1 MASEASQGIDF
12 KTDASVK
19 EPLLVA
25 AMTGR
30 EALSIPYSFQ
40 LDFISKQADVKL
52 EEMVR
57 QPASLG
63 IKVPSSGGGT
73 KVRMRTVRIHGVLST
88 FEQLDRQQEWVRY
101 RGVLVPRLWK
111 LGLSIQ
117 SRTFLEKDVKE
128 IVKEVLEAE
137 IGGKKRLTSKDFEFR
152 VSRSLPKREYVV
164 QYQESD
170 LAFISRWLEYEGIFY
185 FFEQTEQGEKVV
197 FTDDPGSCPD
207 LPGGPTIPYR
217 ATSEGRSRSAGADDA
232 ESITEEA
239 IRFLVCRHKEVP
251 SKVVLKDYNYRTPGV
266 SIEAEATV
274 DSKDDGE
281 VYRYGEHYKDKAEGK
296 ALAKVRAEEIK
307 CRQRVFTGKGDVRSF
322 RAGSKFPLA
331 EHYRA
336 DFNGSPGHLL
346 VEVRHQA
353 AQAYASTGAPSGP
366 LHYENEFVSVPGDAP
381 FRPERATPW
390 PRVAGFLHAAVDAG
404 GDGKYAELD
413 DQGRYKVKMPIDRSD
428 RKDGKA
434 SRRVRMAQ
442 PYGGAGMGFHS
453 PLHKKTEV
461 ILGHAEGDPD
471 RPVIVASVP
480 NPETASLVT
489 SANQTQCDWKSGGN
503 NEIRFE
509 DQEGNEQI
517 YVHAQKDR
525 LTVVEN
531 DETKQ
536 VKHDQVLEVTND
548 RTKTVSG
555 NQSEHVV
562 KDKTIR
568 IDGNHGETINGAKTM
583 TVHGTHTETVD
594 GDVSITENSNK
605 TETVAINVAET
616 IGVAKELT
624 IGAAYQVT
632 VGAAMN
638 ETVGAVKAMEIG
650 ADYVQAVGNNKQVTV
665 AKDVTVAI
673 GKNHTETTGEK
684 YSLLAKKDIAIESK
698 GDAISIRCGKAS
710 IVMKKDG
717 TILIEGKD
725 LTLKGSGEIQAKA
738 DKDMTLKGKNILQN

>member
-1 MASEASQGIDF
+1 MAKEATQGIDF
-12 KTDASVK
+12 KTDASLK

-25 AMTGR
+25 SMAGL
-30 EALSIPYSFQ
+30 ESLSRPYEFR
-40 LDFISKQADVKL
+40 LEFISRQTDVKL

-63 IKVPSSGGGT
+63 LKVPSTGGGT
-73 KVRMRTVRIHGVLST
+73 TVRMRTVRIHGVLSS

-111 LGLSIQ
+111 LGLSVQ
-117 SRTFLEKDVKE
+117 SRAFLNKDVTE

-137 IGGKKRLTSKDFEFR
+137 VAGKKRLTSKDFEFKVNR
-152 VSRSLPKREYVV
+152 KPAKREYVV

-185 FFEQTEQGEKVV
+185 YFEQTEQGEKVV
-197 FTDDPGSCPD
+197 FTDDPGNCPD
-207 LPGGPTIPYR
+207 LPGTPTIPYR
-217 ATSEGRSRSAGADDA
+217 PTSEGRSRSAGADDA
-232 ESITEEA
+232 ETAPEEA
-239 IRFLVCRHKEVP
+239 VTSFLCRHKEVP

-266 SIEAEATV
+266 AIEAEATV

-281 VYRYGEHYKDKAEGK
+281 VYRYGEHYKDKSEGK

-307 CRQRVFTGKGDVRSF
+307 CRQRVFSGRSDVRSF
-322 RAGSKFPLA
+322 RAGSKFPLG
-331 EHYRA
+331 EHYRS
-336 DFNGSPGHLL
+336 DFNGGPGYLL
-346 VEVRHQA
+346 VEVNHKA
-353 AQAYASTGAPSGP
+353 TQAYGSTGAPAGP
-366 LHYENEFVSVPGDAP
+366 LQYENEFVSVAGDAP
-381 FRPERATPW
+381 FRPERVTPW
-390 PRVAGFLHAAVDAG
+390 PRVAGFLHGAVDAG

-413 DQGRYKVKMPIDRSD
+413 DQGRYKVKMPLDRTD

-434 SRRVRMAQ
+434 SRFVRMGQ
-442 PYGGAGMGFHS
+442 PYGGSGMGFHS

-471 RPVIVASVP
+471 RPVILSSVP
-480 NPETASLVT
+480 NPDTPSVVT
-489 SANQTQCDWKSGGN
+489 SSNQTQCDWKSGGN

-517 YVHAQKDR
+517 FVHAQKDR
-525 LTVVEN
+525 LTVVEH

-536 VKHDQVLEVTND
+536 VKHDQVIEVTND
-548 RTKTVSG
+548 RHKTVSG

-562 KDKTIR
+562 KDKEIQ
-568 IDGNHGETINGAKTM
+568 IDGNHAETINGTKDL

-594 GDVSITENSNK
+594 GNVSITENSNK
-605 TETVAINVAET
+605 KETVAINVAET

-638 ETVGAVKAMEIG
+638 ETIGAVKAMEIG
-650 ADYVQAVGNNKQVTV
+650 ADYSQTVGGIKQVTV
-665 AKDVTVAI
+665 AGDVTEAF
-673 GKNHTETTGEK
+673 GKNHSETTAEK
-684 YSLLAKKDIAIESK
+684 FSLVVGKEIAIEAKES
-698 GDAISIRCGKAS
+698 ISIKCGKAS

-717 TILIEGKD
+717 TIQIEGKD
-725 LTLKGSGEIQAKA
+725 LSLKGSGEIQAKA

>member
-1 MASEASQGIDF
+1 MAQNAAQGIDF
-12 KTDASVK
+12 KTDAPVK
-19 EPLLVA
+19 EPLLVSA
-25 AMTGR
+25 IEGQ
-30 EALSIPYSFQ
+30 EALSSPYEFHLEFLSRQ
-40 LDFISKQADVKL
+40 TDLKL
-52 EEMVR
+52 EELVR

-63 IKVPSSGGGT
+63 IKVPSGGGG
-73 KVRMRTVRIHGVLST
+73 KVRMRTVRIHGVLSL
-88 FEQLDRQQEWVRY
+88 FEQLDKQQEWVRY

-111 LGLSIQ
+111 LGLSVQ
-117 SRTFLEKDVKE
+117 SRTFLNKDVTE

-137 IGGKKRLTSKDFEFR
+137 VGGKKRLTSKDFEFKLNR
-152 VSRSLPKREYVV
+152 KPAKREYVV
-164 QYQESD
+164 QYQETD
-170 LAFISRWLEYEGIFY
+170 LAFVSRWLEYEGIFY
-185 FFEQTEQGEKVV
+185 YFEQSEQGEKVV
-197 FTDDPGSCPD
+197 FTDDPGNCPD
-207 LPGGPTIPYR
+207 LPGTPTIPYR
-217 ATSEGRSRSAGADDA
+217 PTSEGRSRAAGAEDA

-239 IRFLVCRHKEVP
+239 VRSFICRHKEVP

-266 SIEAEATV
+266 GLESEATV

-281 VYRYGEHYKDKAEGK
+281 VYRYGEHYKDKSEGK
-296 ALAKVRAEEIK
+296 TLAKIRAEEIK
-307 CRQRVFTGKGDVRSF
+307 CRQRVFSGKGDVRSF
-322 RAGSKFPLA
+322 RAGSKFPLG
-331 EHYRA
+331 EHYRS
-336 DFNGSPGHLL
+336 DFNGAPGYLL
-346 VEVRHQA
+346 VEIRHHA
-353 AQAYASTGAPSGP
+353 TQAYSSTGEPSGP
-366 LHYENEFVSVPGDAP
+366 LTYENDFVSVPGDAP
-381 FRPERATPW
+381 FRPERTTPW
-390 PRVAGFLHAAVDAG
+390 PRVAGFLHGAVDAG

-434 SRRVRMAQ
+434 SRLIRMAQ
-442 PYGGAGMGFHS
+442 PYGGSNMGFHA

-480 NPETASLVT
+480 NPDTPSVVT
-489 SANQTQCDWKSGGN
+489 STNQTQCDWKSGGN

-509 DQEGNEQI
+509 DQEGSEQI

-536 VKHDQVLEVTND
+536 VKHDQVIEVTHD
-548 RTKTVSG
+548 RHKTISG

-562 KDKTIR
+562 KNKTIQ
-568 IDGNHGETINGAKTM
+568 IDGNHEETIDGTKTM

-594 GDVSITENSNK
+594 GNVSITEGSSK

-616 IGVAKELT
+616 IGAAKELT

-638 ETVGAVKAMEIG
+638 ESVGAVKAMEIG
-650 ADYVQAVGNNKQVTV
+650 ANYTQVIGANKQVTV
-665 AKDVTVAI
+665 GNDMTVSI
-673 GKNHTETTGEK
+673 GKNHSETTGEN
-684 YSLLAKKDIAIESK
+684 YSLGAKKDIAIEAK
-698 GDAISIRCGKAS
+698 GDSISIRCGKSS
-710 IVMKKDG
+710 IVLQKDG

-725 LTLKGSGEIQAKA
+725 LSLKGSGEIVAKA

>member
-1 MASEASQGIDF
+1 MAKEATQGIDF

-25 AMTGR
+25 SMEGE
-30 EALSIPYSFQ
+30 EAISSPYAFH
-40 LDFISKQADVKL
+40 LEFISKQTDLKL

-57 QPASLG
+57 QPASIG
-63 IKVPSSGGGT
+63 IKAPAGSGT
-73 KVRMRTVRIHGVLST
+73 RMRMRTVRIHGVLSS

-111 LGLSIQ
+111 LGLSVQ
-117 SRTFLEKDVKE
+117 SRTFLNKDVTE

-137 IGGKKRLTSKDFEFR
+137 VGGKKRLTSKDFEFKVNR
-152 VSRSLPKREYVV
+152 KPVKREYVV
-164 QYQESD
+164 QYQETD

-185 FFEQTEQGEKVV
+185 YFEQTEQGEKII
-197 FTDDPGSCPD
+197 FTDDPGNCPD
-207 LPGGPTIPYR
+207 LPGAPTVPYR
-217 ATSEGRSRSAGADDA
+217 PTYEGRSRGAGADDA
-232 ESITEEA
+232 ETATEEA
-239 IRFLVCRHKEVP
+239 VRSFLCRHKEVP
-251 SKVVLKDYNYRTPGV
+251 AKVVLKDYNYRTPGV
-266 SIEAEATV
+266 AIEVEATV

-281 VYRYGEHYKDKAEGK
+281 VYRYGDHYKDKSEGK
-296 ALAKVRAEEIK
+296 TLAKLRAEEIK
-307 CRQRVFTGKGDVRSF
+307 CRQRVFSGKSDVRGF

-331 EHYRA
+331 EHYRS
-336 DFNGSPGHLL
+336 DFNGAPGYLL
-346 VEVRHQA
+346 VELRHHA
-353 AQAYASTGAPSGP
+353 TQAYASTGEPAGP
-366 LHYENEFVSVPGDAP
+366 LQYENEFLSVPGDAP
-381 FRPERATPW
+381 FRPELKTPW
-390 PRVAGFLHAAVDAG
+390 PKVAGFLHGAVDAG

-413 DQGRYKVKMPIDRSD
+413 DQGRYKVKMPLDRSD

-434 SRRVRMAQ
+434 SRLIRMAQ
-442 PYGGAGMGFHS
+442 PYGGSGMGFHS

-461 ILGHAEGDPD
+461 ILGHAGGDPD

-480 NPETASLVT
+480 NPDTPSVVT

-509 DQEGNEQI
+509 DQEGSEQI

-536 VKHDQVLEVTND
+536 VKHDQIIEVTND
-548 RTKTVSG
+548 RTKTITG

-562 KDKTIR
+562 KDKTIQ
-568 IDGNHGETINGAKTM
+568 IDGNHGETINGTKEM

-594 GDVSITENSNK
+594 GDVSITEGSNK

-616 IGVAKELT
+616 IGAAKALT
-624 IGAAYQVT
+624 IGAAYQVS

-638 ETVGAVKAMEIG
+638 ETVGAIKAMEIG
-650 ADYVQAVGNNKQVTV
+650 ANYIQAIGNNKQVTIGN
-665 AKDVTVAI
+665 DLTVAVS
-673 GKNHTETTGEK
+673 KNHTETTGEK

-698 GDAISIRCGKAS
+698 GDSISIRCGKSS
-710 IVMKKDG
+710 IVLQKDG

-725 LTLKGSGEIQAKA
+725 LTLKGSGEIVAKA

>member
-1 MASEASQGIDF
+1 MAKSATQAVDF
-12 KTDASVK
+12 KTDASLK

-25 AMTGR
+25 SVEGE
-30 EALSIPYSFQ
+30 EALSSPYAFH
-40 LDFISKQADVKL
+40 LEFISRQPDVKL

-63 IKVPSSGGGT
+63 LKVPSGGGGGT
-73 KVRMRTVRIHGVLST
+73 VRMRTVRIHGVLSH
-88 FEQLDRQQEWVRY
+88 FEQLDKQQEWVRY

-111 LGLSIQ
+111 LGLSVQ
-117 SRTFLEKDVKE
+117 SRTFLNKDVTE

-137 IGGKKRLTSKDFEFR
+137 VGGKKRLTSKDFEFKLNR
-152 VSRSLPKREYVV
+152 KPVKREYVV
-164 QYQESD
+164 QYQETD
-170 LAFISRWLEYEGIFY
+170 LAFVSRWLEYEGIFY
-185 FFEQTEQGEKVV
+185 FFEQTEQGEKVI
-197 FTDDPGSCPD
+197 FTDDPGNCPD
-207 LPGGPTIPYR
+207 LPGAPTIPYR
-217 ATSEGRSRSAGADDA
+217 PTSEGRSRAAGADDA
-232 ESITEEA
+232 ETSTEEA
-239 IRFLVCRHKEVP
+239 VRAFLCRHKEVP
-251 SKVVLKDYNYRTPGV
+251 AKVVLKDYNYRTPGV
-266 SIEAEATV
+266 SIEADAVV

-281 VYRYGEHYKDKAEGK
+281 VYRYGEHYKDKSEGK
-296 ALAKVRAEEIK
+296 TLAKLRAEEIK
-307 CRQRVFTGKGDVRSF
+307 CRQRVFSGKSDVRSF

-331 EHYRA
+331 EHYRS
-336 DFNGSPGHLL
+336 DFNGAPGYLL
-346 VEVRHQA
+346 VEVRHHA
-353 AQAYASTGAPSGP
+353 MQAYASTGEPAGS
-366 LHYENEFVSVPGDAP
+366 LEYQNEFLSVPGDAP
-381 FRPERATPW
+381 FRPERKTPW
-390 PRVAGFLHAAVDAG
+390 PRVAGFLHGAVDAG

-434 SRRVRMAQ
+434 SRLIRMAQ
-442 PYGGAGMGFHS
+442 PYGGSNMGFHS
-453 PLHKKTEV
+453 PLHKKAEV

-480 NPETASLVT
+480 NPDVPSVVT
-489 SANQTQCDWKSGGN
+489 SSNQTQCDWKSGGN

-509 DQEGNEQI
+509 DQEGSEQI

-536 VKHDQVLEVTND
+536 VKHDQIIEVTND
-548 RTKTVSG
+548 RNKTVTG

-562 KDKTIR
+562 KNKSIQ
-568 IDGNHGETINGAKTM
+568 IDQNHEETINGTKTM

-638 ETVGAVKAMEIG
+638 ETVGALKAMEIG
-650 ADYVQAVGNNKQVTV
+650 ADYLQTVAHNKQVTV
-665 AKDVTVAI
+665 GDSVTVAI
-673 GKNHTETTGEK
+673 GKDHSETTGENF
-684 YSLLAKKDIAIESK
+684 SLVVKKAITIEGKES
-698 GDAISIRCGKAS
+698 ITLRCGKAS

-717 TILIEGKD
+717 TIQIEGKD
-725 LTLKGSGEIQAKA
+725 LTMKGSGEIVAKA